1 MKKNVNK
8 VSSDFEKLLNDEF
21 QNKWE
26 TKPKSQ
32 EVAETQ
38 ENSQIKKDEK
48 EGVVTN
54 AEAKHD
60 DVNKKDTKPEML
72 KDDKN

>member
-26 TKPKSQ
+26 TKLKSQ
-32 EVAETQ
+32 ETVEPQ
-38 ENSQIKKDEK
+38 ENSKSKKDEK
-48 EGVVTN
+48 EGEVTS
-54 AEAKHD
+54 AEPKHD
-60 DVNKKDTKPEML
+60 DANKKDTKTSGT
-72 KDDKN
+72 DKN

>member
-32 EVAETQ
+32 ETVETQ
-38 ENSQIKKDEK
+38 ESSKSKKEEK
-48 EGVVTN
+48 EGEVTN
-54 AEAKHD
+54 AETKHD
-60 DVNKKDTKPEML
+60 DANKKDTKTRGN
-72 KDDKN
+72 DKN

>member
-32 EVAETQ
+32 EIAETQ
-38 ENSQIKKDEK
+38 ESSKIKKDEK
-48 EGVVTN
+48 ESEVTN
-54 AEAKHD
+54 VEDKQG
-60 DVNKKDTKPEML
+60 TKPSG
-72 KDDKN
+72 DDKN